1 MSPAEGIPLAISG
14 TTRLYGIMGHPV
26 THSLSPVMHTFAFR
40 QYNLNCVYL
49 PFPVPPAQLA
59 QAVAGALALGVGG
72 FNVTIPHKEAIV
84 AYVDEVSATARAIGA
99 VNTVHVRDGR
109 TIGYNTDG
117 EGFLQ
122 PLRALHLPLTE
133 IVTCL
138 LGAGGAARAVAMALL
153 AAGCPVL
160 MLANRTQARAERLV
174 AMLQESFPGAQ
185 VRAVPLAEAARVARQ
200 SGLLVN
206 ATSVGL
212 HDASG
217 ALLPDTCFRPGQVV
231 YDLVYRPLYTPL
243 LHAARRGGATVIP
256 GLDMLI
262 GQGAAAFQIWTG
274 LPFPVEAV
282 RRLLQPFFA
291 TASSASQRE
300 QRAEGP

>member
-1 MSPAEGIPLAISG
+1 MPPAEGIPFAISG
-14 TTRLYGIMGHPV
+14 TTLLYGIMGHPV

-40 QYNLNCVYL
+40 QHNLNCVYL

-99 VNTVHVRDGR
+99 VNTVHVRDNR

-122 PLRALHLPLTE
+122 PLHALRVPLTTTT
-133 IVTCL
+133 TCM

-153 AAGCPVL
+153 EAGCPVL
-160 MLANRTQARAERLV
+160 VLANRTYERAARLV
-174 AMLQESFPGAQ
+174 IVLQGYFPQAQ
-185 VRAVPLAEAARVARQ
+185 VRAVPLAEAASVARQ
-200 SGLLVN
+200 SGLLIN

-212 HDASG
+212 HDASEV
-217 ALLPDTCFRPGQVV
+217 LLPDTCLHPDQVV
-231 YDLVYRPLYTPL
+231 YDLIYRPLYTPL
-243 LHAARRGGATVIP
+243 LQAAQRCGATIVP

-262 GQGAAAFQIWTG
+262 GQGAAAVQILTG
-274 LPFPVEAV
+274 MPFP
-282 RRLLQPFFA
+282 
-291 TASSASQRE
+291 
-300 QRAEGP
+300 

>member
-1 MSPAEGIPLAISG
+1 MVLMSPSKGISLAISG

-26 THSLSPVMHTFAFR
+26 THSLSPLMQTFAF
-40 QYNLNCVYL
+40 QQHNLDCVYL
-49 PFPVPPAQLA
+49 PFPVPPAQLP

-84 AYVDEVSATARAIGA
+84 AYVDEVSAAARAIGA
-99 VNTVHVRDGR
+99 VNTVQVRDGR
-109 TIGYNTDG
+109 MIGYNTDG

-133 IVTCL
+133 IVTCM

-153 AAGCPVL
+153 EAGCPALV
-160 MLANRTQARAERLV
+160 LANRTQARAERLV
-174 AMLQESFPGAQ
+174 AVLQEHFPAAQ
-185 VRAVPLAEAARVARQ
+185 VRAVPFAEAAGAARQ

-212 HDASG
+212 HNAG
-217 ALLPDTCFRPGQVV
+217 EALLPETCFHPGQVV

-243 LHAARRGGATVIP
+243 LQAARRSGATIIP

-274 LPFPVEAV
+274 LPFPVQAV

-291 TASSASQRE
+291 PVA
-300 QRAEGP
+300 

>member
-1 MSPAEGIPLAISG
+1 MSMPPTEEILLAMRG
-14 TTRLYGIMGHPV
+14 TTRLYGIMGYPIA
-26 THSLSPVMHTFAFR
+26 HSLSPMMHTFAFR
-40 QYNLNCVYL
+40 QQHLDCVYL
-49 PFPVPPAQLA
+49 PFPVAPDQLA
-59 QAVAGALALGVGG
+59 PAVAGAVALGVCG
-72 FNVTIPHKEAIV
+72 FNVTIPHKEAIM
-84 AYVDEVSATARAIGA
+84 AHLDDVSAAARAIGA

-109 TIGYNTDG
+109 TMGYNTDG

-122 PLRALHLPLTE
+122 PLHALHLPLTDTM
-133 IVTCL
+133 TCM

-153 AAGCPVL
+153 EAGCPVL
-160 MLANRTQARAERLV
+160 VIANRTHERAVRLV
-174 AMLQESFPGAQ
+174 AVLQKHFPQAQ
-185 VRAVPLAEAARVARQ
+185 VQAVPFAEAAPVARQ

-212 HDASG
+212 PNASG

-243 LHAARRGGATVIP
+243 LQAARRGGATIVP

-274 LPFPVEAV
+274 VQFPVEAV
-282 RRLLQPFFA
+282 RSLLQPFFA
-291 TASSASQRE
+291 TAS
-300 QRAEGP
+300 

>member
-1 MSPAEGIPLAISG
+1 MVLMSPSKGISLAISG

-26 THSLSPVMHTFAFR
+26 THSLSPLMQTFAF
-40 QYNLNCVYL
+40 QQHNLDCVYL
-49 PFPVPPAQLA
+49 PFPVPPAQLP

-84 AYVDEVSATARAIGA
+84 AYVDEVSAAARAIGA
-99 VNTVHVRDGR
+99 VNTVQVRDGR
-109 TIGYNTDG
+109 MIGYNTDG

-133 IVTCL
+133 IVTCM

-153 AAGCPVL
+153 EAGCPALV
-160 MLANRTQARAERLV
+160 LANRTQARA
-174 AMLQESFPGAQ
+174 
-185 VRAVPLAEAARVARQ
+185 VPFAEAAGAARQ

-212 HDASG
+212 HNAG
-217 ALLPDTCFRPGQVV
+217 EALLPETCFHPGQVV

-243 LHAARRGGATVIP
+243 LQAARRRGATIIP

-282 RRLLQPFFA
+282 RRLLHPFFA
-291 TASSASQRE
+291 TAS
-300 QRAEGP
+300 

>member
-1 MSPAEGIPLAISG
+1 MSPAERIPLSISG

-26 THSLSPVMHTFAFR
+26 THSLSPMMHTFAFH
-40 QYNLNCVYL
+40 QHNLDCVYL

-59 QAVAGALALGVGG
+59 QAVVGALALGVGG

-84 AYVDEVSATARAIGA
+84 AYVDEVSVAARAIGA
-99 VNTVHVRDGR
+99 VNTVHIRDGKI
-109 TIGYNTDG
+109 IGYNTDG

-122 PLRALHLPLTE
+122 PLCALELPFTE
-133 IVTCL
+133 TATCM
-138 LGAGGAARAVAMALL
+138 LGAGGAARAVAVALL
-153 AAGCPVL
+153 EAGCPALV
-160 MLANRTQARAERLV
+160 LANRTPARAERLV
-174 AMLQESFPGAQ
+174 AMLQEHFPGAQ
-185 VRAVPLAEAARVARQ
+185 VRAVPLAEAAGVASQ

-212 HDASG
+212 HSAGG

-243 LHAARRGGATVIP
+243 LQAARRRGATIIP

-291 TASSASQRE
+291 AAS
-300 QRAEGP
+300 

>member
-1 MSPAEGIPLAISG
+1 MSPAEGISLSISG

-26 THSLSPVMHTFAFR
+26 THSLSPMMQTFAF
-40 QYNLNCVYL
+40 QQHNLDCIYL
-49 PFPVPPAQLA
+49 PFPVPPARLA

-84 AYVDEVSATARAIGA
+84 AYVDEVSAAARAIGA
-99 VNTVHVRDGR
+99 VNTVQVRDG
-109 TIGYNTDG
+109 TTLGYNTDG

-122 PLRALHLPLTE
+122 PLRALHVPLTE
-133 IVTCL
+133 MVTCM
-138 LGAGGAARAVAMALL
+138 LGAGGAARAVALALL
-153 AAGCPVL
+153 EAGCPVL
-160 MLANRTQARAERLV
+160 VLANRTPARAERLV
-174 AMLQESFPGAQ
+174 GVLQEHFPGAQ
-185 VRAVPLAEAARVARQ
+185 VCAVPLAEAAGVARQ
-200 SGLLVN
+200 SGLLIN

-212 HDASG
+212 HNAGG

-243 LHAARRGGATVIP
+243 LQAARRCGATIIP

-282 RRLLQPFFA
+282 RRLLQPA
-291 TASSASQRE
+291 TAS
-300 QRAEGP
+300 

>member
-1 MSPAEGIPLAISG
+1 MSPAEGISLSISG

-26 THSLSPVMHTFAFR
+26 THSLSPMMHTFAFR
-40 QYNLNCVYL
+40 QHNLDCIYL
-49 PFPVPPAQLA
+49 PFPVPPARLA

-84 AYVDEVSATARAIGA
+84 AYIDEVSAAARAIGA
-99 VNTVHVRDGR
+99 VNTVQVRDG
-109 TIGYNTDG
+109 TTLGYNTDG

-122 PLRALHLPLTE
+122 PLRALHVPLTE
-133 IVTCL
+133 MVTCM
-138 LGAGGAARAVAMALL
+138 LGAGGAARAVALALL
-153 AAGCPVL
+153 EAGCPVL
-160 MLANRTQARAERLV
+160 VLANRTPARAERLV
-174 AMLQESFPGAQ
+174 GVLQEHFPGAQ
-185 VRAVPLAEAARVARQ
+185 VCAVPLAEAAGVARQ
-200 SGLLVN
+200 SGLLIN

-212 HDASG
+212 HNAGG

-243 LHAARRGGATVIP
+243 LQAARRCGATIIP

-282 RRLLQPFFA
+282 RRLLQPA
-291 TASSASQRE
+291 TAS
-300 QRAEGP
+300 

>member
-1 MSPAEGIPLAISG
+1 MVLMSSAEGMPFSVSG

-26 THSLSPVMHTFAFR
+26 THSLSPMMHTFAFR
-40 QYNLNCVYL
+40 QHKLDCIYL
-49 PFPVPPAQLA
+49 PFPVFPAQLA
-59 QAVAGALALGVGG
+59 QAVAGVIALGVGG
-72 FNVTIPHKEAIV
+72 FNVTIPHKEAII
-84 AYVDEVSATARAIGA
+84 AYVDEVSAAARAIGA

-122 PLRALHLPLTE
+122 PLHTLHVPLTE

-153 AAGCPVL
+153 EAGCPVL
-160 MLANRTQARAERLV
+160 VLANRTQERAERLV
-174 AMLQESFPGAQ
+174 AVLQEYFPEAQ
-185 VRAVPLAEAARVARQ
+185 VYAVPFAEAASVARQ
-200 SGLLVN
+200 SGLLIN

-212 HDASG
+212 HNADG
-217 ALLPDTCFRPGQVV
+217 VLLPDTCFRPGQVV

-243 LHAARRGGATVIP
+243 LHAARRSGATIIP

-282 RRLLQPFFA
+282 RCLLQPLFVA
-291 TASSASQRE
+291 AS
-300 QRAEGP
+300 